1 MTVKIIAGL
10 GMTSVEVARIDNI
23 CTSMRY
29 AVVLRETNRADIM
42 SSSGALLEVPG
53 CSMYSGIATSKEA
66 GLDKFYFCIQIRN
79 CVATKSPISIIVPAT
94 DQR

>member
-23 CTSMRY
+23 CTCMRY

-42 SSSGALLEVPG
+42 YLVELCWKSQAAV
-53 CSMYSGIATSKEA
+53 CIAA
-66 GLDKFYFCIQIRN
+66 
-79 CVATKSPISIIVPAT
+79 
-94 DQR
+94 